1 MNGHAIGSSLAT
13 PRESG
18 SASRQGVPAVEVRD
32 LTKEF
37 GAAPA
42 LDNVSLAI
50 QPGEFFSLLG
60 PSGCGKTTLMRII
73 GGFESPSSGEV
84 RIGGRV
90 ITHEPPYR
98 RSTNMIFQH
107 FALFPHLSVA
117 KNIAFGLEVKS
128 VRPSIIEQKVKEAL
142 SLVRMEEYGERS
154 IETLSGGQKQR
165 VAIARALVNEP
176 EVLLLDEPLGALDLQ
191 LRLQMQAELRRLH
204 RATGNTFVFVTHDQ
218 GEAITLSDRIA
229 VMKGGRVLQ
238 VGTPKEI
245 YESPQT
251 RFVAEFMGHANF
263 LTGRLTSTVNGR
275 CAVEVNDVQIECRAT
290 PDVVLGN
297 DATVMLR
304 YEKLHVSVR
313 EGGPVDAFDGI
324 LTSKLYMG
332 ASIRLGLELAD
343 GLALFADLP
352 STNSSSRL
360 SVGAP
365 VRAHWVSDDAIVLN
379 D

>member
-1 MNGHAIGSSLAT
+1 
-13 PRESG
+13 
-18 SASRQGVPAVEVRD
+18 VPAVEVRD

-73 GGFESPSSGEV
+73 GGFEKPSSGEV

-117 KNIAFGLEVKS
+117 KNIAFGLEVKC

-275 CAVEVNDVQIECRAT
+275 CAVEVNDAQIECRAN
-290 PDVVLGN
+290 PDAVPGN

-313 EGGPVDAFDGI
+313 EGGPVNAFDGI

>member
-1 MNGHAIGSSLAT
+1 
-13 PRESG
+13 
-18 SASRQGVPAVEVRD
+18 VEVRD

-37 GAAPA
+37 GAVPA

-73 GGFESPSSGEV
+73 GGFENPSSGEV
-84 RIGGRV
+84 RIGGQV
-90 ITHEPPYR
+90 VTHDPPYR

-128 VRPSIIEQKVKEAL
+128 VRANLIEQKVKEAL
-142 SLVRMEEYGERS
+142 SLVRLEEYGERS
-154 IETLSGGQKQR
+154 IDTLSGGQKQR

-204 RATGNTFVFVTHDQ
+204 RATGSTFIFVTHDQ

-238 VGTPKEI
+238 VGTPKDV
-245 YESPQT
+245 YEAPRT
-251 RFVAEFMGHANF
+251 RFVAEFMGRANF
-263 LTGRLTSTVNGR
+263 LTGRLTSIVNGR

-304 YEKLHVSVR
+304 YEKLHVAVG
-313 EGGPVDAFDGI
+313 EGGPVDAFNGI
-324 LTSKLYMG
+324 VTSKLYMG

-352 STNSSSRL
+352 STDLSSRL
-360 SVGAP
+360 GVGAP
-365 VRAHWVSDDAIVLN
+365 VRAHWASDDAIVLN

>member
-1 MNGHAIGSSLAT
+1 MNGHALGSSRAT
-13 PRESG
+13 PLGSG
-18 SASRQGVPAVEVRD
+18 SMSREGVPAVEVRD

-128 VRPSIIEQKVKEAL
+128 VRPNIIEQKVKEAL

-275 CAVEVNDVQIECRAT
+275 CAVEVNNVQIECRAN
-290 PDVVLGN
+290 PGVVPGN

-313 EGGPVDAFDGI
+313 EGGPVNAFDGI

-332 ASIRLGLELAD
+332 ASVRLGLELAD

-352 STNSSSRL
+352 STNSSSGL

-365 VRAHWVSDDAIVLN
+365 VRAHWVNDDAIVLN

>member
-1 MNGHAIGSSLAT
+1 MNGQALGSSRAT
-13 PRESG
+13 PLASG
-18 SASRQGVPAVEVRD
+18 SLSREGVPAVEVRD

-37 GAAPA
+37 GAAAA

-84 RIGGRV
+84 RIGGSV
-90 ITHEPPYR
+90 VTHEPPYR

-128 VRPSIIEQKVKEAL
+128 VRPNIIEQKVKEAL

-263 LTGRLTSTVNGR
+263 LTGRLTRIANGR
-275 CAVEVNDVQIECRAT
+275 CAVEVNDVQIECRT
-290 PDVVLGN
+290 NPDVALDN

-313 EGGPVDAFDGI
+313 EGGSVDAFDGI

-332 ASIRLGLELAD
+332 ASIRLGLELAN
-343 GLALFADLP
+343 GIALFADLP
-352 STNSSSRL
+352 STHSSGRL

-365 VRAHWVSDDAIVLN
+365 VRAHWVNDDAIVLN